1 MAEAFLQVLLDKLS
15 SLIQKEIGFFMGGD
29 DEMKTLSEKLTTIQV
44 VLEDAEDKQLESKP
58 IRNWLSKLKDLAYEI
73 EDVLDECATEV
84 SKLEHQNSI
93 LNFRI
98 LKKLLNRLK
107 IGSRMREVTDKLNAL
122 AAERDL
128 FHLHTWD
135 KERQSKAAT
144 TRETGSI
151 LNEPGLVYGRN
162 EEKEKIV
169 DILVNCVRDSQQLS
183 VLPILGIG
191 GIGKTT
197 LAQLVYNDPRLT
209 EHFEKKLWVC
219 VSDNFDIKTLV
230 EAMIESATK
239 DGSASNRGL
248 KTLDASQHHLWELLN
263 QKKYLLIL
271 DDVWNEDQEKWAM
284 LKSVLACGSRGA
296 SIVVTTRMKKLVLR
310 SLFQDVSRD
319 YKGETIFKMHDLV
332 HDLAQSI
339 MENKVPGAEE
349 VESSDHRSALNR
361 NKIRQV
367 NVGDRYVAFPRSFEK
382 EVDISYTLKNFNRL
396 RMLDASWT
404 EMEDLPSEID
414 KLKHLRYL
422 KLSLCSH
429 LRTLPDTVCRLWH
442 LKILDL
448 SSCNQL
454 VELPKSMRYMKNLRH
469 LLLEGREP
477 WGMMPHKI
485 GESTFFMVGGCES
498 LSEMPPKIG
507 ELTSLKTLSLFV
519 VGHEIDNQVGELQ
532 CLNLGGSLEIRHL
545 ERVKNHLDAK
555 KANIGEK
562 PNLRALVLSWRGDN
576 VSIQQQEMDE
586 KVLEALEPHPHLEK
600 LYISGCKGRCFPPWK
615 RIENIIRI
623 HIEDCP
629 NCLRLPPL
637 GDLRH
642 LKFLRLRNLVALEY
656 VMENEVLQVGDQV
669 KAILFP
675 SLVELEL
682 GEMPNLKGLLLKQVG
697 EEVGDIFPQLQK
709 LIILDCPMLILP
721 ALSSL
726 KELTARRC
734 KRLINSLNKYVNLTD
749 LTVDFD
755 NDTRT
760 CIPKE
765 TLENLS
771 NLKTLALE
779 NANEHNL
786 PIEGLQGLKS
796 LKELWINNCNT
807 LTCIPDGWLRHLTAL
822 EKIYIHW
829 CKELVELPEGIKFL
843 HSLKRIELKRLPKMV
858 SLPEVLP
865 SLQHLE
871 LWHLDQLTSLPDWL
885 DNFITSSEVLE
896 MKYETRFTL
905 LPATSVQGMTNLRTL
920 TIGRHVHPE
929 FRRRLSYLKG
939 NGEGQAQRAKFHLH
953 EMGIERTSKIA
964 ARRETGSIL
973 KETHD
978 IYGRDEEKEKI
989 VDILVNHVKDYDD
1002 RICYWDRNCLKFN
1015 AFGCFTTP
1023 PMGVAK
1029 PEEAK
1034 RYLGMW
1040 LESASIVVTT
1050 RLKKVAGITGTLTA
1064 HRLTGLS
1071 EEHCWLL
1078 FKQRAFGQEREECP
1092 NLEAIG
1098 RQIVKKCAGVPLA
1111 AKALGGLLRFK
1122 REEKEWFYVKES
1134 EIWYLPLEDALILP
1148 SLRLSYQHLP
1158 LQLRQCFAHCAIF
1171 PKDSIIDKQELIFH
1185 WMAHGYISSNGILEV
1200 EDVGNEMHDLVPGA
1214 QTASSDWSASNS
1226 YKIRQVNLHKHFV
1239 AFPKSIQ
1246 EEVNMSNT
1254 LINFHRLRILDAS
1267 RTAME
1272 DLPSAIGN
1280 LKHLRYLNLSYS
1292 KFLILLPNAISRL
1305 WNLQILDLN
1314 NCSNLV
1320 RLPKNM
1326 RYMNNLRHLFIE
1338 WCTSLS
1344 QMPPNIGKL
1353 TSLKTLSVFIV
1364 GHERGHQ
1371 LDELQYLNLRG
1382 KLEIQHLERVKTM
1395 RMQRGQI

>member
-239 DGSASNRGL
+239 DGSASNLQL
-248 KTLDASQHHLWELLN
+248 KTLDALQHHLWELLN

-296 SIVVTTRMKKLVLR
+296 SIVVTTRMKKVADIMGTLTTHQLTELSEEHCWSLFRQRAFGQEVGKHPNLESIGKEIVKKCGGVPLAAKALGGLLRFKREEKAWVYVKESETWNLPQEEARILPVLRQCFAYCAVYPKDHVFEKEELIYCWMAHGYISSNGIMDVEDVGNEIWNELVLR
-310 SLFQDVSRD
+310 SLFQDVNNR
-319 YKGETIFKMHDLV
+319 ETTFKMHDLV

-422 KLSLCSH
+422 KLSFCSH
-429 LRTLPDTVCRLWH
+429 LHTLPDTVCRLWH

-448 SSCNQL
+448 SSCDQL

-469 LLLEGREP
+469 LLLE
-477 WGMMPHKI
+477 
-485 GESTFFMVGGCES
+485 GCES

-562 PNLRALVLSWRGDN
+562 WNLRALALSWGDEIN
-576 VSIQQQEMDE
+576 ASEQRQEMDE
-586 KVLEALEPHPHLEK
+586 KVLEALELHPHLEK

-675 SLVELEL
+675 SLVQLEL
-682 GEMPNLKGLLLKQVG
+682 YSLPNLKGLLLKEVG

-709 LIILDCPMLILP
+709 LEIEDCPMLILP

-726 KELTARRC
+726 KELTGSC
-734 KRLINSLNKYVNLTD
+734 KNLINSLNKYVNLTSLD
-749 LTVDFD
+749 VKFD
-755 NDTRT
+755 DDTRT
-760 CIPKE
+760 CIPNE

-771 NLKTLALE
+771 NLKKLKLSHAD
-779 NANEHNL
+779 EHNL

-796 LKELWINNCNT
+796 LKDLRIHNCDT

-822 EKIYIHW
+822 EKMAIYA
-829 CKELVELPEGIKFL
+829 CEELVELPEGIKFL
-843 HSLKRIELKRLPKMV
+843 HSLKHLQLFVLPKMV
-858 SLPEVLP
+858 SFPKVMQHLP

-871 LWHLDQLTSLPDWL
+871 LGRLDQLTSVPDWL
-885 DNFITSSEVLE
+885 DNFVSSSEVLD
-896 MKYETRFTL
+896 MGLWTRLTS
-905 LPATSVQGMTNLRTL
+905 LPTTSIQGMTNLREL
-920 TIGRHVHPE
+920 TIGPGMDSE
-929 FRRRLSYLKG
+929 LRRRCEKG
-939 NGEGQAQRAKFHLH
+939 NGEGQA
-953 EMGIERTSKIA
+953 
-964 ARRETGSIL
+964 
-973 KETHD
+973 
-978 IYGRDEEKEKI
+978 
-989 VDILVNHVKDYDD
+989 HV
-1002 RICYWDRNCLKFN
+1002 L
-1015 AFGCFTTP
+1015 
-1023 PMGVAK
+1023 
-1029 PEEAK
+1029 
-1034 RYLGMW
+1034 
-1040 LESASIVVTT
+1040 
-1050 RLKKVAGITGTLTA
+1050 
-1064 HRLTGLS
+1064 
-1071 EEHCWLL
+1071 
-1078 FKQRAFGQEREECP
+1078 
-1092 NLEAIG
+1092 
-1098 RQIVKKCAGVPLA
+1098 
-1111 AKALGGLLRFK
+1111 
-1122 REEKEWFYVKES
+1122 
-1134 EIWYLPLEDALILP
+1134 
-1148 SLRLSYQHLP
+1148 
-1158 LQLRQCFAHCAIF
+1158 
-1171 PKDSIIDKQELIFH
+1171 
-1185 WMAHGYISSNGILEV
+1185 
-1200 EDVGNEMHDLVPGA
+1200 
-1214 QTASSDWSASNS
+1214 
-1226 YKIRQVNLHKHFV
+1226 
-1239 AFPKSIQ
+1239 
-1246 EEVNMSNT
+1246 
-1254 LINFHRLRILDAS
+1254 
-1267 RTAME
+1267 
-1272 DLPSAIGN
+1272 
-1280 LKHLRYLNLSYS
+1280 
-1292 KFLILLPNAISRL
+1292 
-1305 WNLQILDLN
+1305 
-1314 NCSNLV
+1314 
-1320 RLPKNM
+1320 
-1326 RYMNNLRHLFIE
+1326 
-1338 WCTSLS
+1338 
-1344 QMPPNIGKL
+1344 
-1353 TSLKTLSVFIV
+1353 
-1364 GHERGHQ
+1364 
-1371 LDELQYLNLRG
+1371 
-1382 KLEIQHLERVKTM
+1382 
-1395 RMQRGQI
+1395 